1 MKKNI
6 KNNIAQ
12 KGGLMIEA
20 LAMLGLIAV
29 VTPTM
34 YKKSAERTLEVEDIN
49 TADTV
54 RSYMGAAEAYM
65 AANYRNLIKE
75 MTEGE
80 DEEGNPVEK
89 NETVKEVSWSDIQPY
104 MPYGFNNGKA
114 LYDYN
119 SPKIAI
125 VRQGSNLTAF
135 ALFPAK
141 SAGGLGQ
148 ERTSRI
154 ASLIGANGGYT
165 KADKSAHG
173 IGGVWNLSA
182 NDVKDVFGSNSNN
195 EFSLVT
201 ASSNVINS
209 TSGAGAVE
217 NTKYLQR
224 TAENTGEKWR
234 NAMRTDLYMGGGD
247 EASDPDDREN
257 TGNHN
262 ILNIN
267 SLIVGAEKDM
277 AHLGEAADTA
287 NAKNGLYLNPDGTN
301 PNALIGGSVTALVEK
316 FGNEY
321 AGQFVVE
328 KKGGEAFLRFGKP
341 TITNTENED
350 GTTTTSSEYPFR
362 VAGNKGKVSNWG
374 DVSLAE
380 KLESGRSVAIGTF
393 NNSFKINNN
402 NATNARLFYGE
413 SKNTS
418 GNPDEQYAKVS
429 LLGEEMFQLTTDNLE
444 IDNGLNKVGGTHV
457 MIEKN
462 GFSGA
467 DKVSGKDSRGN
478 DIYPRYTKDQTFPVV
493 VGSNAMV
500 KGVLSAGQVDTQ
512 NLRTASLSTGSGNV
526 DDEYKWLNVDRKGII
541 IRDINTDNTTT
552 DGDGKISTTGMYGE
566 VSENRY
572 MMRTGSE
579 DNDARIL
586 LQRSSETN
594 SETGAVS
601 HSGNVE
607 IKGKDAFFM
616 TTDPNDGKVTVRNG
630 RMGMQIQ
637 NRDMNIGIKSGDNIV
652 MDNTNPSGNQYRVVV
667 GKGGNVDMVGSNLQ
681 VLDNDRYNILTVRG
695 RSRTGV
701 NGETLETQGN
711 FGADGK
717 NNDFIFR
724 NSAMNDIDYNIAAH
738 GNVLFSSMSSRNA
751 NQIYG
756 SGEGASSTD
765 DTAHFMAIGP
775 DDDKAGVNIAE
786 GTIENSGSSTT
797 AANANA
803 QRVVFV
809 DLSAKN
815 TAADSYVKFSKA
827 AEGSEAALSLTSDSG
842 SIGDD
847 YNLHAGTV
855 YVRKGLVEVVPEPG
869 NVSVDSTTGRA
880 NNTSMGANEGG
891 GIIRASRIVANNIN
905 KSGDEEKVPEILQ
918 SGLLD
923 KYNGSGT
930 VRYDTYMVNPAYT
943 SVMKDIKLTT
953 RGGARLSDI
962 LPDFIT
968 KGIYLA
974 GNTFD
979 DTKQEMR
986 FKLANDAFK
995 LADEPTET
1003 MPVTSTESGKYT
1015 SNNWA
1020 SPYSGL
1026 VPAPQCPPGYGRVIT
1041 INPYRFE
1048 MAQAGQL
1055 ALSADAGDSN
1065 SAGYY
1070 INTSEMTNKLSR
1082 ASYSHAKKEELQNEL
1097 ITKTPGLH
1105 ELSIEWNSGSMGASM
1120 SGFSAGGDA
1129 VTGNGSISVT
1139 NASGLKANVNIPVYS
1154 TDTTSQ
1160 QNEEDHTNNSAVSS
1174 TSYVLAAA
1182 SDGMRPLVFQQSTW
1196 LHTEAVPVVP
1206 NDGEM
1211 GDPNGTYVGYD
1222 VAGKYVR
1229 GWAVLQGFL
1238 YHYNEYKN
1246 FACPTGENC
1255 KELSPIGSTDEN
1267 EVLWNLF
1274 PVAKNSI
1281 GSYVSTYCY
1290 FDRTN
1295 MFQNYQ
1301 NTEETLKTIER
1312 MDILNEVPA
1321 DYVKGKTG
1329 NATND
1334 ATRSSYYE
1342 NLNDP
1347 TMKYNEVW

>member
-6 KNNIAQ
+6 RNNIVQ

-75 MTEGE
+75 MTE
-80 DEEGNPVEK
+80 DADGNPLPPADQDTVREVE
-89 NETVKEVSWSDIQPY
+89 WSDIQPY

-125 VRQGSNLTAF
+125 VRQGTNLTAF

-154 ASLIGANGGYT
+154 ASLIGANGGYV

-173 IGGVWNLSA
+173 IGGVWNLSSNA
-182 NDVKDVFGSNSNN
+182 VKDVFGSNDNN

-224 TAENTGEKWR
+224 TAENTDEKWR

-247 EASDPDDREN
+247 GENDPDDRDN
-257 TGNHN
+257 IGNHN

-287 NAKNGLYLNPDGTN
+287 NAQNGLYIKPDGTN
-301 PNALIGGSVTALVEK
+301 PNAYIGGSLTALVEK
-316 FGNEY
+316 YGNNY

-328 KKGGEAFLRFGKP
+328 KKGGEGFLYFGKP
-341 TITNTENED
+341 AITTTDNGDGTNTTNK
-350 GTTTTSSEYPFR
+350 EYPFR

-380 KLESGRSVAIGTF
+380 KLESGRTVEIGAF
-393 NNSFKINNN
+393 GNEFKINN
-402 NATNARLFYGE
+402 TNPTQGKLFYGE
-413 SKNTS
+413 SKKGTT
-418 GNPDEQYAKVS
+418 DAEKYATVS
-429 LLGEEMFQLTTDNLE
+429 ILGEEMFQLTTDNKE
-444 IDNGLNKVGGTHV
+444 IDNGMAKVGGTHV

-462 GFSGA
+462 GYKGA
-467 DKVSGKDSRGN
+467 DKSTNGKDSAGN
-478 DIYPRYTKDQTFPVV
+478 DIAPSYTKDQTFPVV

-500 KGVLSAGQVDTQ
+500 KGVLAAGQVDAQ
-512 NLRTASLSTGSGNV
+512 HLRTASFNSGAEHI
-526 DDEYKWLNVDRKGII
+526 DDQYKWLVVDKDGIVMQ
-541 IRDINTDNTTT
+541 DIKTKTVGEGAEATTSR
-552 DGDGKISTTGMYGE
+552 GDGTY
-566 VSENRY
+566 VRVNSEGVL
-572 MMRTGSE
+572 MRTNGS
-579 DNDARIL
+579 DDGAS
-586 LQRSSETN
+586 LQLKQSTEN
-594 SETGAVS
+594 SKTYGDIMA
-601 HSGNVE
+601 
-607 IKGKDAFFM
+607 KGKDI
-616 TTDPNDGKVTVRNG
+616 TIESVDDTDGAITAKNDNV
-630 RMGMQIQ
+630 GMQLSGHEIK
-637 NRDMNIGIKSGDNIV
+637 IGNPDNDEILIA
-652 MDNTNPSGNQYRVVV
+652 DTNTNVDENPYRVVY
-667 GKGGNVDMVGSNLQ
+667 GQGGDVDMVGSNFKIM
-681 VLDNDRYNILTVRG
+681 DAGERNILTVKG
-695 RSRTGV
+695 NS
-701 NGETLETQGN
+701 NKETSDK
-711 FGADGK
+711 FGDDSAAYNDFNSYADA
-717 NNDFIFR
+717 NNDEH
-724 NSAMNDIDYNIAAH
+724 IDYNITTH
-738 GNVLFSSMSSRNA
+738 GNVLFSSVSSKK
-751 NQIYG
+751 
-756 SGEGASSTD
+756 SSAITSYDQD

-775 DDDKAGVNIAE
+775 DDDKAGVNIVQGE
-786 GTIENSGSSTT
+786 SVSSTEG
-797 AANANA
+797 AADTNAKRA
-803 QRVVFV
+803 VFV
-809 DLSAKN
+809 DLSAAN
-815 TAADSYVKFSKA
+815 TSANSYVKYSKGG
-827 AEGSEAALSLTSDSG
+827 EGVDAALSLASDSG
-842 SIGDD
+842 SVGDD
-847 YNLHAGTV
+847 HNMHAGTI

-869 NVSVDSTTGRA
+869 NVSVDATTGRA
-880 NNTSMGANEGG
+880 NNAEMGANDGG
-891 GIIRASRIVANNIN
+891 GIIRASRFVANNIN

-923 KYNGSGT
+923 TYNGTGT

-974 GNTFD
+974 GNTYD
-979 DTKQEMR
+979 DTKQDMR
-986 FKLANDAFK
+986 FKLKADEFK
-995 LADEPTET
+995 LVDEPTET
-1003 MPVTSTESGKYT
+1003 VATTTTSSGKYT

-1026 VPAPQCPPGYGRVIT
+1026 VPAPQCPPGYGRVVT
-1041 INPYRFE
+1041 INPYAFE
-1048 MAQAGQL
+1048 VAQAGQL

-1070 INTSEMTNKLSR
+1070 INTTDMTNKLSR
-1082 ASYSHAKKEELQNEL
+1082 ASYSHAKKEELENEL
-1097 ITKTPGLH
+1097 LTKTPGLH
-1105 ELSIEWNSGSMGASM
+1105 QLNVEWNSGSMNAGIS
-1120 SGFSAGGDA
+1120 SGFSADGKP
-1129 VTGNGSISVT
+1129 VTGSGTISVSG
-1139 NASGLKANVNIPVYS
+1139 ASGLTAGVQIPVYTTNTTGQQGDGSDHGS
-1154 TDTTSQ
+1154 T
-1160 QNEEDHTNNSAVSS
+1160 SS
-1174 TSYVLAAA
+1174 VAKSSYVLAA
-1182 SDGMRPLVFQQSTW
+1182 SEQGMRPLSFQQSTW
-1196 LHTEAVPVVP
+1196 FHTEAVPVVP
-1206 NDGEM
+1206 SSGEM
-1211 GDPNGTYVGYD
+1211 GDANGTYVGYD

-1246 FACPTGENC
+1246 FACPTGEDC
-1255 KELSPIGSTDEN
+1255 KELSPIANTDEN

-1281 GSYVSTYCY
+1281 HSYVSTYCY

-1301 NTEETLKTIER
+1301 NTDETIKSIER
-1312 MDILNEVPA
+1312 MDILNEVPN
-1321 DYVKGKTG
+1321 DYEKGVTG
-1329 NATND
+1329 NAEGD
-1334 ATRSSYYE
+1334 ANRKTYYE

>member
-6 KNNIAQ
+6 RNNIVQ

-75 MTEGE
+75 MTE
-80 DEEGNPVEK
+80 DADGNPLPPADQDTVREVE
-89 NETVKEVSWSDIQPY
+89 WSDIQPY

-125 VRQGSNLTAF
+125 VRQGTNLTAF

-154 ASLIGANGGYT
+154 ASLIGANGGYV

-173 IGGVWNLSA
+173 IGGVWNLSSNA
-182 NDVKDVFGSNSNN
+182 VKDVFGSNDNN

-224 TAENTGEKWR
+224 TAENTDEKWR

-247 EASDPDDREN
+247 GENDPDDRDN
-257 TGNHN
+257 IGNHN

-287 NAKNGLYLNPDGTN
+287 NAQNGLYIKPDGTN
-301 PNALIGGSVTALVEK
+301 PNAYIGGSLTALVEK
-316 FGNEY
+316 YGNNY

-328 KKGGEAFLRFGKP
+328 KKGGEGFLYFGKP
-341 TITNTENED
+341 AITTTDNGD
-350 GTTTTSSEYPFR
+350 GTSTTNKEYPFR

-380 KLESGRSVAIGTF
+380 KLESGRTVEIG
-393 NNSFKINNN
+393 NYGNEFKINNAN
-402 NATNARLFYGE
+402 PTQGKLFYGE
-413 SKNTS
+413 SKKGTT
-418 GNPDEQYAKVS
+418 DAEKYATVS
-429 LLGEEMFQLTTDNLE
+429 ILGEEMFQLTTDNKE
-444 IDNGLNKVGGTHV
+444 IDNGMAKVGGTHV

-462 GFSGA
+462 GYKGA
-467 DKVSGKDSRGN
+467 DKSTNGKDSAGN
-478 DIYPRYTKDQTFPVV
+478 DIAPSYTKDQTFPVV
-493 VGSNAMV
+493 IGSNAMV
-500 KGVLSAGQVDTQ
+500 KGVLAAGQVDAQ
-512 NLRTASLSTGSGNV
+512 HLRTASFNSGAEHI
-526 DDEYKWLNVDRKGII
+526 DDQYKWLVVDKDGIVMQ
-541 IRDINTDNTTT
+541 DINTKTVGEGAEATTSRS
-552 DGDGKISTTGMYGE
+552 DGTY
-566 VSENRY
+566 VRVNSEGVL
-572 MMRTGSE
+572 MRTNGS
-579 DNDARIL
+579 DDGAS
-586 LQRSSETN
+586 LQLKQSTEN
-594 SETGAVS
+594 SKTYGDIMA
-601 HSGNVE
+601 
-607 IKGKDAFFM
+607 KGKDI
-616 TTDPNDGKVTVRNG
+616 TIESVDDTDGAITAKNDNV
-630 RMGMQIQ
+630 GMQLKGHELK
-637 NRDMNIGIKSGDNIV
+637 IGNPDNDEILIA
-652 MDNTNPSGNQYRVVV
+652 DTNTNVDENPYRVVY
-667 GKGGNVDMVGSNLQ
+667 GQGGDVDMVGSNFKIM
-681 VLDNDRYNILTVRG
+681 DAGERNILTVKG
-695 RSRTGV
+695 NS
-701 NGETLETQGN
+701 NKETSDK
-711 FGADGK
+711 FGDDSAAYNDFNSYADA
-717 NNDFIFR
+717 NNDEH
-724 NSAMNDIDYNIAAH
+724 IDYNITTH
-738 GNVLFSSMSSRNA
+738 GNVLFSSVSSKK
-751 NQIYG
+751 
-756 SGEGASSTD
+756 SSAITSYDQD

-775 DDDKAGVNIAE
+775 DDDKAGVNIVQGE
-786 GTIENSGSSTT
+786 SVSSTEG
-797 AANANA
+797 AADTNAKRA
-803 QRVVFV
+803 VFV
-809 DLSAKN
+809 DLSAAN
-815 TAADSYVKFSKA
+815 TSANSYVKYSKGG
-827 AEGSEAALSLTSDSG
+827 EGVDAALSLASDSG
-842 SIGDD
+842 SVGDD
-847 YNLHAGTV
+847 HNMHAGTI

-869 NVSVDSTTGRA
+869 NVSIDANTGRA
-880 NNTSMGANEGG
+880 NNAELGANDGG
-891 GIIRASRIVANNIN
+891 GIIRASRFVANNIN

-923 KYNGSGT
+923 TYNGTGT

-974 GNTFD
+974 GNTYD
-979 DTKQEMR
+979 DTKQDMR
-986 FKLANDAFK
+986 FKLKADEFK
-995 LADEPTET
+995 LVDEPTET
-1003 MPVTSTESGKYT
+1003 VATTTTSSGKYT

-1026 VPAPQCPPGYGRVIT
+1026 VPAPQCPPGYGRVVT
-1041 INPYRFE
+1041 INPYAFE
-1048 MAQAGQL
+1048 VAQAGQL

-1070 INTSEMTNKLSR
+1070 INTTEMTNKLSR
-1082 ASYSHAKKEELQNEL
+1082 ASYSHAKKEELENEL
-1097 ITKTPGLH
+1097 LIKTPGLH
-1105 ELSIEWNSGSMGASM
+1105 QLNVEWNSGSMNAGIS
-1120 SGFSAGGDA
+1120 SGFSADGKP
-1129 VTGNGSISVT
+1129 VTGSGTISVSG
-1139 NASGLKANVNIPVYS
+1139 ASGLTAGVQIPVYTTNTTGQQGDGSDHGS
-1154 TDTTSQ
+1154 T
-1160 QNEEDHTNNSAVSS
+1160 SS
-1174 TSYVLAAA
+1174 VAKSSYVLAA
-1182 SDGMRPLVFQQSTW
+1182 SEQGMRPLSFQQSTW
-1196 LHTEAVPVVP
+1196 FHTEAVPVVP
-1206 NDGEM
+1206 SSGEM
-1211 GDPNGTYVGYD
+1211 GDANGTYVGYD

-1246 FACPTGENC
+1246 FACPTGEDC
-1255 KELSPIGSTDEN
+1255 KELSPIANTDEN

-1281 GSYVSTYCY
+1281 HSYVSTYCY

-1301 NTEETLKTIER
+1301 NTDETIKSIER
-1312 MDILNEVPA
+1312 MDILNEVPN
-1321 DYVKGKTG
+1321 DYEKGVTG
-1329 NATND
+1329 NAEGD
-1334 ATRSSYYE
+1334 ANRKTYYE

>member
-6 KNNIAQ
+6 RNNIVQ

-75 MTEGE
+75 MTE
-80 DEEGNPVEK
+80 DADGNPLPPADQDTVREVE
-89 NETVKEVSWSDIQPY
+89 WSDIQPY

-125 VRQGSNLTAF
+125 VRQGTNLTAF

-154 ASLIGANGGYT
+154 ASLIGANGGYV

-173 IGGVWNLSA
+173 IGGVWNLSSNA
-182 NDVKDVFGSNSNN
+182 VKDVFGSNDNN

-224 TAENTGEKWR
+224 TAENTDEKWR

-247 EASDPDDREN
+247 GENDPDDRDN
-257 TGNHN
+257 IGNHN

-287 NAKNGLYLNPDGTN
+287 NAQNGLYIKPDGTN
-301 PNALIGGSVTALVEK
+301 PNAYIGGSLTALVEK
-316 FGNEY
+316 YGNNY

-328 KKGGEAFLRFGKP
+328 KKGGEGFLYFGKP
-341 TITNTENED
+341 AITTTDNGD
-350 GTTTTSSEYPFR
+350 GTSTTNKEYPFR

-380 KLESGRSVAIGTF
+380 KLESGRTVEIG
-393 NNSFKINNN
+393 NYGNEFKINNAN
-402 NATNARLFYGE
+402 PTQGKLFYGE
-413 SKNTS
+413 SKKGTT
-418 GNPDEQYAKVS
+418 DAEKYATVS
-429 LLGEEMFQLTTDNLE
+429 ILGEEMFQLTTDNKE
-444 IDNGLNKVGGTHV
+444 IDNGMAKVGGTHV

-462 GFSGA
+462 GYKGA
-467 DKVSGKDSRGN
+467 DKSTNGKDSAGN
-478 DIYPRYTKDQTFPVV
+478 DIAPSYTKDQTFPVV

-500 KGVLSAGQVDTQ
+500 KGVLAAGQVDAQ
-512 NLRTASLSTGSGNV
+512 HLRTASFNSGAEHI
-526 DDEYKWLNVDRKGII
+526 DDQYKWLVVDKDGIVMQ
-541 IRDINTDNTTT
+541 DINTKTVGEGAEATTSR
-552 DGDGKISTTGMYGE
+552 GDGTY
-566 VSENRY
+566 VRVNSEGVL
-572 MMRTGSE
+572 MRTDSSE
-579 DNDARIL
+579 DGAS
-586 LQRSSETN
+586 LQLKQSTEN
-594 SETGAVS
+594 SKTYGDITA
-601 HSGNVE
+601 
-607 IKGKDAFFM
+607 KGKDITIESVDNTEGAI
-616 TTDPNDGKVTVRNG
+616 TAKNDNV
-630 RMGMQIQ
+630 GMQLKGHELKIG
-637 NRDMNIGIKSGDNIV
+637 NPDNDDILIADTSTNIDE
-652 MDNTNPSGNQYRVVV
+652 NPYRVVY
-667 GKGGNVDMVGSNLQ
+667 GQGGDVDMVGSNFK
-681 VLDNDRYNILTVRG
+681 VMDAKEHNILTIKG
-695 RSRTGV
+695 NS
-701 NGETLETQGN
+701 NKETTDKFGDDSTVYNDFNSYVET
-711 FGADGK
+711 
-717 NNDFIFR
+717 NNDEH
-724 NSAMNDIDYNIAAH
+724 IDYNITTH
-738 GNVLFSSMSSRNA
+738 GNVLFSSGSSKK
-751 NQIYG
+751 
-756 SGEGASSTD
+756 SSEITSYDQD

-775 DDDKAGVNIAE
+775 DDDKAGVNIVQGE
-786 GTIENSGSSTT
+786 SVSSTEG
-797 AANANA
+797 AADTNAKRA
-803 QRVVFV
+803 VFV
-809 DLSAKN
+809 DLSAAN
-815 TAADSYVKFSKA
+815 TSANSYVKYSKGG
-827 AEGSEAALSLTSDSG
+827 EGVDAALSLASDSG
-842 SIGDD
+842 SVGDD
-847 YNLHAGTV
+847 HNMHAGTI

-869 NVSVDSTTGRA
+869 NVSIDATTGRA
-880 NNTSMGANEGG
+880 NNAEMGANDGG
-891 GIIRASRIVANNIN
+891 GIIRASRFVANNIN

-923 KYNGSGT
+923 TYNGTGT

-974 GNTFD
+974 GNTYD
-979 DTKQEMR
+979 DTKQDMR
-986 FKLANDAFK
+986 FKLKADEFK
-995 LADEPTET
+995 LVDEPTET
-1003 MPVTSTESGKYT
+1003 VATTTTSSGKYT

-1026 VPAPQCPPGYGRVIT
+1026 VPAPQCPPGYGRVVT
-1041 INPYRFE
+1041 INPYAFE
-1048 MAQAGQL
+1048 VAQAGQL

-1070 INTSEMTNKLSR
+1070 INTTDMTNKLSR
-1082 ASYSHAKKEELQNEL
+1082 ASYSHAKKEELENEL
-1097 ITKTPGLH
+1097 LTKTPGLH
-1105 ELSIEWNSGSMGASM
+1105 QLNVEWNSGSMNAGIS
-1120 SGFSAGGDA
+1120 SGFSADGKP
-1129 VTGNGSISVT
+1129 VTGSGTISVSG
-1139 NASGLKANVNIPVYS
+1139 ASGLTAGVQIPVYTTNTTGQQGDGSDHGS
-1154 TDTTSQ
+1154 T
-1160 QNEEDHTNNSAVSS
+1160 SS
-1174 TSYVLAAA
+1174 VAKSSYVLAA
-1182 SDGMRPLVFQQSTW
+1182 SEQGMRPLSFQQSTW
-1196 LHTEAVPVVP
+1196 FHTEAVPVVP
-1206 NDGEM
+1206 SSGEM
-1211 GDPNGTYVGYD
+1211 GDANGTYVGYD

-1246 FACPTGENC
+1246 FACPTGEDC
-1255 KELSPIGSTDEN
+1255 KELSPIANTDEN

-1281 GSYVSTYCY
+1281 HSYVSTYCY

-1301 NTEETLKTIER
+1301 NTDETIKSIER
-1312 MDILNEVPA
+1312 MDILNEVPN
-1321 DYVKGKTG
+1321 DYEKGVTG
-1329 NATND
+1329 NTEGD
-1334 ATRSSYYE
+1334 ANRKTYYE

>member
-6 KNNIAQ
+6 RNNIVQ

-75 MTEGE
+75 MTE
-80 DEEGNPVEK
+80 DADGNPLPPADQDTVREVE
-89 NETVKEVSWSDIQPY
+89 WSDIQPY

-125 VRQGSNLTAF
+125 VRQGTNLTAF

-154 ASLIGANGGYT
+154 ASLIGANGGYV

-173 IGGVWNLSA
+173 IGGVWNLSSNA
-182 NDVKDVFGSNSNN
+182 VKDVFGSNDNN

-224 TAENTGEKWR
+224 TAENTDEKWR

-247 EASDPDDREN
+247 GENDPDDRDN
-257 TGNHN
+257 IGNHN

-287 NAKNGLYLNPDGTN
+287 NAQNGLYIKPDGTN
-301 PNALIGGSVTALVEK
+301 PNAYIGGSLTALVEK
-316 FGNEY
+316 YGNNY

-328 KKGGEAFLRFGKP
+328 KKGGEGFLYFGKP
-341 TITNTENED
+341 AITTTDNGD
-350 GTTTTSSEYPFR
+350 GTSTTNKEYPFR

-380 KLESGRSVAIGTF
+380 KLESGRTVEIG
-393 NNSFKINNN
+393 NYGNEFKINNAN
-402 NATNARLFYGE
+402 PTQGKLFYGE
-413 SKNTS
+413 SKKGTT
-418 GNPDEQYAKVS
+418 DAEKYATVS
-429 LLGEEMFQLTTDNLE
+429 ILGEEMFQLTTDNKE
-444 IDNGLNKVGGTHV
+444 IDNGMAKVGGTHV

-462 GFSGA
+462 GYKGA
-467 DKVSGKDSRGN
+467 DKSTNGKDSAGN
-478 DIYPRYTKDQTFPVV
+478 DIAPSYTKDQTFPVV
-493 VGSNAMV
+493 IGSNAMV
-500 KGVLSAGQVDTQ
+500 KGVLAAGQVDAQ
-512 NLRTASLSTGSGNV
+512 HLRTASFNSGAEHI
-526 DDEYKWLNVDRKGII
+526 DDQYKWLVVDKDGIVMQ
-541 IRDINTDNTTT
+541 DINTKTVGEGAEATTSRS
-552 DGDGKISTTGMYGE
+552 DGTY
-566 VSENRY
+566 VRVNSEGVL
-572 MMRTGSE
+572 MRTNGS
-579 DNDARIL
+579 DDGAS
-586 LQRSSETN
+586 LQLKQSTEN
-594 SETGAVS
+594 SKTYGDIMA
-601 HSGNVE
+601 
-607 IKGKDAFFM
+607 KGKDI
-616 TTDPNDGKVTVRNG
+616 TIESVDDTDGAITAKNDNV
-630 RMGMQIQ
+630 GMQLKGHELK
-637 NRDMNIGIKSGDNIV
+637 IGNPDNDEILIA
-652 MDNTNPSGNQYRVVV
+652 DTNTNVDENPYRVVY
-667 GKGGNVDMVGSNLQ
+667 GQGGDVDMVGSNFKIM
-681 VLDNDRYNILTVRG
+681 DAGERNILTVKG
-695 RSRTGV
+695 NS
-701 NGETLETQGN
+701 NKETSDK
-711 FGADGK
+711 FGDDSAAYNDFNSYADA
-717 NNDFIFR
+717 NNDEH
-724 NSAMNDIDYNIAAH
+724 IDYNITTH
-738 GNVLFSSMSSRNA
+738 GNVLFSSVSSKK
-751 NQIYG
+751 
-756 SGEGASSTD
+756 SSAITSYDQD

-775 DDDKAGVNIAE
+775 DDDKAGVNIVQGE
-786 GTIENSGSSTT
+786 SVSSTEG
-797 AANANA
+797 AADTNAKRA
-803 QRVVFV
+803 VFV
-809 DLSAKN
+809 DLSAAN
-815 TAADSYVKFSKA
+815 TSANSYVKYSKGG
-827 AEGSEAALSLTSDSG
+827 EGVDAALSLASDSG
-842 SIGDD
+842 SVGDD
-847 YNLHAGTV
+847 HNMHAGTI

-869 NVSVDSTTGRA
+869 NVSIDANTGRA
-880 NNTSMGANEGG
+880 NNAELGANDGG
-891 GIIRASRIVANNIN
+891 GIIRASRFVANNIN

-923 KYNGSGT
+923 TYNGTGT

-974 GNTFD
+974 GNTYD
-979 DTKQEMR
+979 DTKQDMR
-986 FKLANDAFK
+986 FKLKADEFK
-995 LADEPTET
+995 LVDEPTET
-1003 MPVTSTESGKYT
+1003 LAVTSTSSGKYT

-1026 VPAPQCPPGYGRVIT
+1026 VPAPQCPPGYGRVVT
-1041 INPYRFE
+1041 INPYAFE
-1048 MAQAGQL
+1048 VAQAGQL

-1070 INTSEMTNKLSR
+1070 INTTEMTNKLSR
-1082 ASYSHAKKEELQNEL
+1082 ASYSHAKKEELENEL
-1097 ITKTPGLH
+1097 LVKTPGLH
-1105 ELSIEWNSGSMGASM
+1105 QLNVEWNSGSMNAGIS
-1120 SGFSAGGDA
+1120 SGFSADGKP
-1129 VTGNGSISVT
+1129 VTGSGTISVSG
-1139 NASGLKANVNIPVYS
+1139 ASGLTAGVQIPVYTTNTTGQQGDGSDHGS
-1154 TDTTSQ
+1154 T
-1160 QNEEDHTNNSAVSS
+1160 SS
-1174 TSYVLAAA
+1174 VAKSSYVLAA
-1182 SDGMRPLVFQQSTW
+1182 SEQGMRPLSFQQSTW
-1196 LHTEAVPVVP
+1196 FHTEAVPVVP
-1206 NDGEM
+1206 SSGEM
-1211 GDPNGTYVGYD
+1211 GDANGTYVGYD

-1246 FACPTGENC
+1246 FACPTGEDC
-1255 KELSPIGSTDEN
+1255 KELSPIANTDEN

-1281 GSYVSTYCY
+1281 HSYVSTYCY

-1301 NTEETLKTIER
+1301 NTDETIKSIER
-1312 MDILNEVPA
+1312 MDILNEVPN
-1321 DYVKGKTG
+1321 DYEKGVTG
-1329 NATND
+1329 NTEGD
-1334 ATRSSYYE
+1334 ANRKTYYE

>member
-6 KNNIAQ
+6 RNNIVQ

-75 MTEGE
+75 MTE
-80 DEEGNPVEK
+80 DADGNPLPPADQDTVREVE
-89 NETVKEVSWSDIQPY
+89 WSDIQPY

-125 VRQGSNLTAF
+125 VRQGTNLTAF

-154 ASLIGANGGYT
+154 ASLIGANGGYV

-173 IGGVWNLSA
+173 IGGVWNLSSSA
-182 NDVKDVFGSNSNN
+182 VKDVFGSNENN

-224 TAENTGEKWR
+224 TAENTDEKWR

-247 EASDPDDREN
+247 GENDPDDRDN
-257 TGNHN
+257 IGNHN

-287 NAKNGLYLNPDGTN
+287 NAQNGLYIKPDGTN
-301 PNALIGGSVTALVEK
+301 PNAYIGGSLTALVEK
-316 FGNEY
+316 YGTNY

-328 KKGGEAFLRFGKP
+328 KKGGEGFLYFGQP
-341 TITNTENED
+341 TITTTDNGD
-350 GTTTTSSEYPFR
+350 GTSTTNKEYPFR

-380 KLESGRSVAIGTF
+380 KLESGRTVEIG
-393 NNSFKINNN
+393 NYGNEFKINNAN
-402 NATNARLFYGE
+402 PTQGKLFYGE
-413 SKNTS
+413 SKKGTT
-418 GNPDEQYAKVS
+418 DAEKYATVS
-429 LLGEEMFQLTTDNLE
+429 ILGEEMFQLTTDNKE
-444 IDNGLNKVGGTHV
+444 IDNGMDKVGGTHV

-462 GFSGA
+462 GYKGA
-467 DKVSGKDSRGN
+467 DKSTNGKDSAGN
-478 DIYPRYTKDQTFPVV
+478 DIAPSYTKDQTFPVV
-493 VGSNAMV
+493 IGSNAMV
-500 KGVLSAGQVDTQ
+500 KGVLAAGQVDAQ
-512 NLRTASLSTGSGNV
+512 HLRTASFNSGAEHI
-526 DDEYKWLNVDRKGII
+526 DDQYKWLVVDKDGIVMQ
-541 IRDINTDNTTT
+541 DIKTKTVGEGEEATTSRS
-552 DGDGKISTTGMYGE
+552 DGTY
-566 VSENRY
+566 VRVNSEGVL
-572 MMRTGSE
+572 MRTDGSE
-579 DNDARIL
+579 DGAS
-586 LQRSSETN
+586 LQLKQSTEN
-594 SETGAVS
+594 SKTYGDITA
-601 HSGNVE
+601 
-607 IKGKDAFFM
+607 KGKDITIESVDDTEGAI
-616 TTDPNDGKVTVRNG
+616 TAKNDNV
-630 RMGMQIQ
+630 GMQLKGHEIKIG
-637 NRDMNIGIKSGDNIV
+637 NPDNDDILIADTSTNIDE
-652 MDNTNPSGNQYRVVV
+652 NPYRVVY
-667 GKGGNVDMVGSNLQ
+667 GQGGDVDMVGSNFK
-681 VLDNDRYNILTVRG
+681 VMDAKEHNILTIKG
-695 RSRTGV
+695 NS
-701 NGETLETQGN
+701 NKETTDK
-711 FGADGK
+711 FGADSTVYNDFNSYTDA
-717 NNDFIFR
+717 NNDEH
-724 NSAMNDIDYNIAAH
+724 IDYNITTH
-738 GNVLFSSMSSRNA
+738 GNVLFSSGSSKK
-751 NQIYG
+751 
-756 SGEGASSTD
+756 SSEITSYDQD

-775 DDDKAGVNIAE
+775 DDDKAGVNIVQGE
-786 GTIENSGSSTT
+786 SVSSTESASDT
-797 AANANA
+797 NAKRA
-803 QRVVFV
+803 VFV
-809 DLSAKN
+809 DLSAAN
-815 TAADSYVKFSKA
+815 TSANSYVKYSKGG
-827 AEGSEAALSLTSDSG
+827 EGVDAALSLASDSG
-842 SIGDD
+842 IVGDD
-847 YNLHAGTV
+847 HDMHAGTI
-855 YVRKGLVEVVPEPG
+855 YVRKGLVEVTPEPG
-869 NVSVDSTTGRA
+869 NVSIDATTGRA
-880 NNTSMGANEGG
+880 NNAELGANDGG
-891 GIIRASRIVANNIN
+891 GIIRASRFVANNIN

-923 KYNGSGT
+923 TYNGTGT

-974 GNTFD
+974 GNTYD
-979 DTKQEMR
+979 DTKQDMR
-986 FKLANDAFK
+986 FKLKADEFK
-995 LADEPTET
+995 LVDEPTET
-1003 MPVTSTESGKYT
+1003 VATTTTSSGKYT

-1026 VPAPQCPPGYGRVIT
+1026 VPAPQCPPGYGRVVT
-1041 INPYRFE
+1041 INPYAFE
-1048 MAQAGQL
+1048 VAQAGQL

-1070 INTSEMTNKLSR
+1070 INTTEMTNKLSR
-1082 ASYSHAKKEELQNEL
+1082 ASYSHAKKEELENEL
-1097 ITKTPGLH
+1097 LTKTPGLH
-1105 ELSIEWNSGSMGASM
+1105 QLNVEWNSGSMNAGIS
-1120 SGFSAGGDA
+1120 SGFSADGKP
-1129 VTGNGSISVT
+1129 VTGSGTISVSS
-1139 NASGLKANVNIPVYS
+1139 ASGLTAGVQIPIYTTNTTGEQGDGSDHGS
-1154 TDTTSQ
+1154 T
-1160 QNEEDHTNNSAVSS
+1160 SS
-1174 TSYVLAAA
+1174 VAKSSYVLAA
-1182 SDGMRPLVFQQSTW
+1182 SEKGMRPLSFQQSTW
-1196 LHTEAVPVVP
+1196 FHTEAVPVVP
-1206 NDGEM
+1206 SSGEM
-1211 GDPNGTYVGYD
+1211 GDVNGTYVGYE

-1229 GWAVLQGFL
+1229 GWAILQGFL

-1246 FACPTGENC
+1246 FACPTGEDC
-1255 KELSPIGSTDEN
+1255 KELSPIANTDEN

-1281 GSYVSTYCY
+1281 HSYVSTYCY

-1301 NTEETLKTIER
+1301 NTDETIKSIER
-1312 MDILNEVPA
+1312 MDILNEVPY
-1321 DYVKGKTG
+1321 DYEKGVTG
-1329 NATND
+1329 NAEAD
-1334 ATRSSYYE
+1334 ANRKTYYE